1 MATYKLAK
9 ALIAAGKTTGLAD
22 KLGVLYLGGSI
33 TEEQYTELISLLS
46 NEK

>member
-9 ALIAAGKTTGLAD
+9 ALIAAGKTVGLAD

-33 TEEQYTELISLLS
+33 TDEQYQELVGLLTE
-46 NEK
+46 